1 MTAEEKFESRL
12 KELGLWERWCTNQQ
26 CGRIGVVTDTNTIV
40 LVHEYDGDDYTEFRF
55 PLLSQLSEDKEFRA
69 KALAEF
75 VDAGDEKFIRDLVW
89 WFLDAKNGCPLYPE
103 DVYSIW
109 SECTWE
115 NFEDD
120 KEEYVMD
127 CTNNHYAFL
136 VTKINQA
143 YKEKQ
148 EDFYNIVRLL
158 AERDERHDILSKS
171 TIFDVCHDYC
181 QNIAD
186 NTDLETILFYCRV

>member
-1 MTAEEKFESRL
+1 MTAEQKFESRI
-12 KELGLWERWCTNQQ
+12 KELGIWERWCINQQ
-26 CGRIGVVTDTNTIV
+26 CGRIGAWTDSNTIV
-40 LVHEYDGDDYTEFRF
+40 LVHEYEDDDYTEFRF
-55 PLLSQLSEDKEFRA
+55 PPLSELAKDEEFRKKALKEFV
-69 KALAEF
+69 E
-75 VDAGDEKFIRDLVW
+75 AGDEKFIRDLVW
-89 WFLDAKNGCPLYPE
+89 WYLDKKYECPLYPE
-103 DVYSIW
+103 DVYAI
-109 SECTWE
+109 EGACTWE
-115 NFEDD
+115 NFKDDED
-120 KEEYVMD
+120 VMD

-181 QNIAD
+181 QHIAD